1 MSKLVTTLLFTFL
14 FFSTSIAQPSFTA
27 KDTIPPYDYD
37 FGFGVNMGAYQ
48 GWTDDQLAN
57 IAVGNTE
64 MGIEGVGINALR
76 LSLPENFV
84 EEWGYDIRKDVF
96 EHYSHLGSKDNVVFV
111 GFPKDAHRDK
121 TNYCPNGP
129 SLVFDQLYEPIWDD
143 GENGT
148 PVNEENH
155 YAVYLYHLVH
165 MYKDHVRIWQIWN
178 EPDFSF
184 TYDAV
189 REPGDPVGS
198 WWDEN
203 PKPCDYALQA
213 PVFHYIRM
221 LRISYEVIKSI
232 DSNAYVSVGGL
243 GYPSFLD
250 AIMRNTDN
258 PDKGQ
263 ATEDYPLKGGAYF
276 DVLSYHSYPHIDGS
290 LRYWDNDIEGFA
302 YNRHSDEAVK
312 GVFTRKYDLE
322 DVLFSYGYDGE
333 TYPEKLWII
342 TEANVPRK
350 AFDLLF
356 GSDEAQR
363 NFVIKSIVECQK
375 EDIKQLYF
383 YQLGDIT
390 DEKEAKHEY
399 DLMGLYKN
407 LNSIKI
413 NDIQVNDA
421 GISLKTASDVLKGKI
436 FDLEQTEKLQ
446 LPETV
451 NGGAFRDSEGQ
462 HTYVLWAKTT
472 KDSTEQAHQ
481 IIALPK
487 VLNIEMLES
496 KAWNY
501 SKTQRTALVHPERV
515 ELTGSPLFLIPTDKK
530 PHASV
535 VHQLYFS
542 PNPFGSFLNIDFY
555 LETTGLV
562 TMDLYDMK
570 GRLLKGLIDPDIY
583 PKGGHRFQ
591 LVDIDFPAGVYFLKV
606 QLGER
611 LSTRKI
617 VKTQ

>member
-1 MSKLVTTLLFTFL
+1 MSKLLSVLLL
-14 FFSTSIAQPSFTA
+14 NLLGFSYLIAQPSFTA
-27 KDTIPPYDYD
+27 KDTIPPYNYD

-48 GWTDDQLAN
+48 GWTDDKLAN
-57 IAVGNTE
+57 IAVGHPE
-64 MGIEGVGINALR
+64 LDIEGVGINALR

-96 EHYSHLGSKDNVVFV
+96 EHYSRIGSKDNVVFV
-111 GFPKDAHRDK
+111 GFPKEEHRDI

-129 SLVFDQLYEPIWDD
+129 SLVFDRLFEPIWDN

-148 PVNEENH
+148 PVNDENH
-155 YAVYLYHLVH
+155 YAIYIYNLVN

-189 REPGDPVGS
+189 REPGDPIGS
-198 WWDEN
+198 WWDDN
-203 PKPCDYALQA
+203 PQPCDYALQA
-213 PVFHYIRM
+213 PIFHYIRM

-232 DSNAYVSVGGL
+232 DETAYVSVGGL

-258 PDKGQ
+258 PDEGQ
-263 ATEDYPLKGGAYF
+263 VTEDYPLKGGAYF

-322 DVLFSYGYDGE
+322 DVLFNYGYDGV

-350 AFDLLF
+350 AFELLF
-356 GSDEAQR
+356 GSDEAQK
-363 NFVIKSIVECQK
+363 NFIIKSIVECQK

-383 YQLGDIT
+383 YQLGEIK
-390 DEKEAKHEY
+390 DEKDATHEY

-407 LNSIKI
+407 LNSRTV
-413 NDIQVNDA
+413 DEIQINDA
-421 GISLKTASDVLKGKI
+421 GIALKTASDELKGKVY
-436 FDLEQTEKLQ
+436 DAEQTQKLQ

-451 NGGAFRDSEGQ
+451 NGGAFRDAAGDY
-462 HTYVLWAKTT
+462 TYVLWAKTYQ
-472 KDSTEQAHQ
+472 DSTERTQQ
-481 IIALPK
+481 TITFPTSLGFS
-487 VLNIEMLES
+487 NFES

-501 SKTQRTALVHPERV
+501 SDTKRSTFVHPQRV
-515 ELTGSPLFLIPTDKK
+515 KLTGSPIFLEITDKM
-530 PHASV
+530 PHATATNQV
-535 VHQLYFS
+535 FFS
-542 PNPFGSFLNIDFY
+542 PNPFGDFLNIDFY
-555 LETTGLV
+555 LEAAGLV
-562 TMDLYDMK
+562 TMDIYDMN
-570 GRLLKGLIDPDIY
+570 GRLISGLITPEVY
-583 PKGGHRFQ
+583 PKGRHRN
-591 LVDIDFPAGVYFLKV
+591 LLENIDLAAGVYFLKV

-611 LSTRKI
+611 ISTRKI
-617 VKTQ
+617 IKMK